1 MRPQS
6 IITFERVVLL
16 MIVLGLAGAVLRWD
30 AVVAELTRTGLGV
43 AVGIAIYAFALAV
56 SLLLLWL
63 IARRGSS
70 VARWIYVVLCVA
82 GFALAIPALGA
93 TLRLPVPELLMQVAQ
108 WLLAILSVWLLF
120 RPDAR
125 AWFERS
131 GEAAGV

>member
-1 MRPQS
+1 MRPNS
-6 IITFERVVLL
+6 IVTFERVFLI
-16 MIVLGLAGAVLRWD
+16 MIVLGLIGAVLRWD
-30 AVVAELTRTGLGV
+30 AVVAELRATGLAEG
-43 AVGIAIYAFALAV
+43 VGIAIYAFALAV

-82 GFALAIPALGA
+82 GFALAIPAFGA
-93 TLRLPVPELLMQVAQ
+93 TLRLPLPELLMQIAQ

-125 AWFERS
+125 AWFARS
-131 GEAAGV
+131 GDAAGA